1 MHLVAEVERVRD
13 SRREGVAH
21 AAVAPLLAQADAE
34 DLFLFLKKVILQSL
48 KISQAPV
55 KVAVQVVG
63 RESLEVVGLEIK

>member
-34 DLFLFLKKVILQSL
+34 DLFLF
-48 KISQAPV
+48 
-55 KVAVQVVG
+55 
-63 RESLEVVGLEIK
+63 